1 VLKVALAAK
10 VDRVLYNSS
19 DKAVNPTNVMGTSK
33 LLAEKVVTAASIQ
46 CTNGCRR
53 HIFSC
58 SRFGN
63 VLGSNGSVIPI
74 FKEQIKHG
82 GPVTVTDR
90 EMSRFVMTIDEA
102 ARLVI
107 KGAAMAKGGEVFVT
121 KMPVVRIVDLAEA
134 MIEVLA
140 PTYGYRP
147 DDIDIDYIGARP
159 GEKLYE
165 ELMSEEETARALE
178 LEEMF
183 SIIPALKER
192 VPNISF
198 DYPTL
203 VSSRVNDAYIS
214 RLQPCMN
221 KDEIIAYL
229 IFNKIMD
236 ENETSAY
243 LATLKRPP
251 QALAS

>member
-1 VLKVALAAK
+1 
-10 VDRVLYNSS
+10 
-19 DKAVNPTNVMGTSK
+19 MGTSK

-46 CTNGCRR
+46 CTNGCKR

-74 FKEQIKHG
+74 FKEQIKQG
-82 GPVTVTDR
+82 GPVTITDR
-90 EMSRFVMTIDEA
+90 EMSRFVMTIEEA

-107 KGAAMAKGGEVFVT
+107 KGAAMALGGEVFVT
-121 KMPVVRIVDLAEA
+121 KMPVMNIVDLADA
-134 MIEVLA
+134 MIEIMA
-140 PTYGYRP
+140 PKYAFRP
-147 DDIDIDYIGARP
+147 ETIAIEYIGARP

-165 ELMSEEETARALE
+165 ELMSEEETARALD

-183 SIIPALKER
+183 SIVPALKER
-192 VPNISF
+192 VPNITF
-198 DYPTL
+198 NYPTL
-203 VSSRVNDAYIS
+203 ISDHVNDPYIS
-214 RLQPCMN
+214 RNQRAMT

-229 IFNKIMD
+229 IFNKILGED
-236 ENETSAY
+236 ETADY
-243 LATLKRPP
+243 LATAKIPV